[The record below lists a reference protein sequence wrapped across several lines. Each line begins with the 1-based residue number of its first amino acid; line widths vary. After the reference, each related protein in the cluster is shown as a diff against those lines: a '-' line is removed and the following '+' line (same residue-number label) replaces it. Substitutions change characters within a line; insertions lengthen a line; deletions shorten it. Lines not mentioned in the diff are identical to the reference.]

1 MSKKLKGK
9 KTKGRVRILRATVY
23 KGHKVIIRMIGDDY
37 FEYLISYNGE
47 IYSSY
52 IIIQPTNEN
61 KKLSKV
67 EIEECSA
74 LIYTGAEATL
84 DTLLGETIDDKT
96 KEYVELFEKHRE
108 TLDNKQDE

>member
-9 KTKGRVRILRATVY
+9 KTKGRVKVLRATLY
-23 KGHKVIIRMIGDDY
+23 KNQKVIIRMIGDDY
-37 FEYLISYNGE
+37 FEYLISFNGE

-52 IIIQPTNEN
+52 IIIQAKNN
-61 KKLSKV
+61 NAKLTKP
-67 EIEECSA
+67 EIDECAA

-84 DTLLGETIDDKT
+84 DTLLGVTIDNQT

-108 TLDNKQDE
+108 TLDNK